1 MKTFLQRRY
10 PDGQR
15 AHENMLNAA
24 NYWRNANHKYNEFSP
39 HTGQKDQHQNITL
52 QTINAGEGV
61 EKRNPSTQLMGM
73 QIGTATV
80 ENSMEISHKT
90 KNRTTI

>member
-1 MKTFLQRRY
+1 MEQTCITSGKYTDSSIKKKQPNQKTGRIPMKAFLQRRY

-39 HTGQKDQHQNITL
+39 HTGQKDQHQNVYK
-52 QTINAGEGV
+52 Q
-61 EKRNPSTQLMGM
+61 
-73 QIGTATV
+73 
-80 ENSMEISHKT
+80 
-90 KNRTTI
+90 